1 MIGVLFLITGTL
13 FGSFANVCILRLP
26 KNENII
32 FKSSYCP
39 ECNNKIDWLNNMPI
53 ISYVILRGHSKCCN
67 KKISIQYP
75 LVEFFLGILFLLN
88 YILFDLSQAILL
100 SGFFFLITIV
110 IVIDFNKQIIFDI
123 FPYIIIVFG
132 LLITFFFPTLNPFQV
147 GILNSLF
154 SVVISFTLFLT
165 IRKVFKKVKKKEG
178 LGLGDAKLV
187 AALSAWTGFEYFL
200 YLLIIS
206 SLIGIIYYFI
216 VKKKRSQ
223 EVRIPFGSALGIG
236 FIILLLY

>member
-1 MIGVLFLITGTL
+1 
-13 FGSFANVCILRLP
+13 
-26 KNENII
+26 
-32 FKSSYCP
+32 
-39 ECNNKIDWLNNMPI
+39 
-53 ISYVILRGHSKCCN
+53 
-67 KKISIQYP
+67 
-75 LVEFFLGILFLLN
+75 
-88 YILFDLSQAILL
+88 LFDLSQAILL

-123 FPYIIIVFG
+123 FPYIIIIFG

-187 AALSAWTGFEYFL
+187 AALSAWTGFENFL

-216 VKKKRSQ
+216 VKKKKSQ